1 MDCMN
6 NDGSINSTDY
16 FPINSDEPLP
26 PNPLLEE
33 HAIGSGHRTQT
44 VSNKTDLNLVSYH
57 ACSCYSQL
65 LVYWRSLL
73 SFSLLFYRPF
83 VLSFFNFRVYLSW
96 RFSLALALFFF
107 LVQSTCLL
115 QFWNSTFVYP
125 CVLFCFISHCIYGKV
140 FALVLALKFVL
151 LSLTILTILE
161 FAIIIYCYLLLN
173 AFNIT
178 DYSNRIN
185 WQLFVDI
192 CRRRPLSTMIF
203 SNQKRRWVKW
213 PCPRRKA
220 TLTRIFRWS
229 ISIGNRALSWT
240 LTHSPCRLTAMQE
253 NRWDWSR

>member
-1 MDCMN
+1 MCNLYILYYTDAKNGQSYMDCMN

-107 LVQSTCLL
+107 FSPIYLFIAVLEQYVCLSMR
-115 QFWNSTFVYP
+115 FI
-125 CVLFCFISHCIYGKV
+125 LFYF
-140 FALVLALKFVL
+140 
-151 LSLTILTILE
+151 SLYLWEGFCSCPGFKI
-161 FAIIIYCYLLLN
+161 FFYCL
-173 AFNIT
+173 
-178 DYSNRIN
+178 
-185 WQLFVDI
+185 
-192 CRRRPLSTMIF
+192 
-203 SNQKRRWVKW
+203 
-213 PCPRRKA
+213 
-220 TLTRIFRWS
+220 
-229 ISIGNRALSWT
+229 
-240 LTHSPCRLTAMQE
+240 
-253 NRWDWSR
+253 

>member
-1 MDCMN
+1 MCNLYILYYTDAKNGQSYMDCMN

-140 FALVLALKFVL
+140 FALVLA
-151 LSLTILTILE
+151 
-161 FAIIIYCYLLLN
+161 
-173 AFNIT
+173 
-178 DYSNRIN
+178 
-185 WQLFVDI
+185 
-192 CRRRPLSTMIF
+192 
-203 SNQKRRWVKW
+203 
-213 PCPRRKA
+213 
-220 TLTRIFRWS
+220 
-229 ISIGNRALSWT
+229 
-240 LTHSPCRLTAMQE
+240 
-253 NRWDWSR
+253 